1 MDLLFFLIQL
11 ALGVVAIACL
21 LRFVFQLSRVNPMN
35 TVVAST
41 RRLTDGFLNPVRSVV
56 PSGRYVDTSSLLVA
70 WIAMTGR
77 VALQMLPGYMQLEAN
92 QSVSALAY
100 IFTSLG
106 LSLIRLLQYSIWI
119 FIIAIVVGVVLS
131 WIAPQSVSPYAQ
143 LAREVPAVLLRPIQR
158 IMPNLGMLDFS
169 PAIAL
174 IALFAIN
181 SRIVPWLNSLFY

>member
-35 TVVAST
+35 SVVAST

-56 PSGRYVDTSSLLVA
+56 PSGRFVDTSSLLVA

-92 QSVSALAY
+92 QSVSAVAY

-119 FIIAIVVGVVLS
+119 FIIAIVVGVVMS
-131 WIAPQSVSPYAQ
+131 WVAPQSASPYAQ

-174 IALFAIN
+174 IGLFAIN
-181 SRIVPWLNSLFY
+181 SRIIPWLNSLFY